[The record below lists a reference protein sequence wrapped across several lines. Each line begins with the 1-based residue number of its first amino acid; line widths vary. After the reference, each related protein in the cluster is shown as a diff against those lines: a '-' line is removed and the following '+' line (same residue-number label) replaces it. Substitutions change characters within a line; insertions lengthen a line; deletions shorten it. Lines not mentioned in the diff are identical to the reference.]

1 MRLIA
6 AVKSLPAVN
15 IFLLPDK
22 QMDFQNII
30 FEFVLIYAGA
40 AIFATIFLYLKQ
52 PVILAYIG
60 FGIAAGPWG
69 LGLIKQPEHI
79 EELSHIGVIL
89 LLYLLGINLKP
100 DRLFHLF
107 SKTAV
112 VTLLTSLVFLLA
124 VAATAIALGFGVI
137 ESIVI
142 GAALMFSSTIVSLKL
157 IPTTALHHKH
167 TGEMMT
173 SVLLMQDV
181 IAILLIVI
189 LTGGQGENV
198 VLTIGILFIK
208 LVVLAVVAYGL
219 VRFVVNELFLRFDI
233 IQEYTFLLAL
243 GWGMLGAGVASA
255 VGLSYELGAFIAG
268 VAFASSPVSMVI
280 AEQLKPLRD
289 FFLILFFFSIGAQ
302 FNFLVTQQV
311 LLAGLAMSVLIVV
324 LKPLVFKQGFQ
335 LIGESKSFSLELGAR
350 LGQGSEFSI
359 LVSYSALAIGLI
371 DLRASY
377 LIQMVVIVTFILSTY
392 WVVYRYRTP
401 ISSTEKNRMD

>member
-1 MRLIA
+1 
-6 AVKSLPAVN
+6 V
-15 IFLLPDK
+15 
-22 QMDFQNII
+22 DFQNIV

-60 FGIAAGPWG
+60 FGIVAGPWG
-69 LGLIKQPEHI
+69 LGLIKEPEHI
-79 EELSHIGVIL
+79 EQISHLGVIL

-112 VTLLTSLVFLLA
+112 VTLLTSLVFLVV
-124 VAATAIALGFGVI
+124 VAAAAIVLGFGLI

-157 IPTTALHHKH
+157 IPTTALHHRH

-181 IAILLIVI
+181 IAIVLILM

-198 VLTIGILFIK
+198 ALTICILIIK
-208 LVVLAVVAYGL
+208 LVVLAVVAFVL
-219 VRFVVNELFLRFDI
+219 VRYVVDKLFLRFDI
-233 IQEYTFLLAL
+233 IQEYIFLLAL

-255 VGLSYELGAFIAG
+255 IGLSYELGAFIAG
-268 VAFASSPVSMVI
+268 VAFASSPVSAAI
-280 AEQLKPLRD
+280 AEHLKPLRD

-311 LLAGLAMSVLIVV
+311 LMAGLIMSLLVVV

-377 LIQMVVIVTFILSTY
+377 LIQMVVIVTFIISTY

>member
-1 MRLIA
+1 MG
-6 AVKSLPAVN
+6 
-15 IFLLPDK
+15 
-22 QMDFQNII
+22 FQNII
-30 FEFVLIYAGA
+30 FEFVLIFAGA
-40 AIFATIFLYLKQ
+40 AFFATVFLYLKQ

-69 LGLIKQPEHI
+69 LGLIKEAEHI

-112 VTLLTSLVFLLA
+112 VTLLTSLVFLL
-124 VAATAIALGFGVI
+124 VTAAAAMAFGFGFI
-137 ESIVI
+137 ESIII
-142 GAALMFSSTIVSLKL
+142 GAALMFSSTIISIKL
-157 IPTTALHHKH
+157 IPTTALHHRH

-181 IAILLIVI
+181 IAILLIVM
-189 LTGGQGENV
+189 LTGGLGENV
-198 VLTIGILFIK
+198 TLTIAILFLK
-208 LVVLAVVAYGL
+208 LIALAFVAYGL
-219 VRFVVNELFLRFDI
+219 VRYVINNLFLRFDI

-243 GWGMLGAGVASA
+243 GWGMLGAGVAQA
-255 VGLSYELGAFIAG
+255 IGLSYEMGAFIAG

-280 AEQLKPLRD
+280 AEHLKPLRD

-311 LLAGLAMSVLIVV
+311 LLAGVVIALLIVV
-324 LKPLVFKQGFQ
+324 VKPIVFKQGFQ
-335 LIGESKSFSLELGAR
+335 LIGEDKKFSMELGAR
-350 LGQGSEFSI
+350 LGQGSEFSL

-377 LIQMVVIVTFILSTY
+377 LIQMVVIITFVLSTY

>member
-1 MRLIA
+1 LI
-6 AVKSLPAVN
+6 
-15 IFLLPDK
+15 F
-22 QMDFQNII
+22 
-30 FEFVLIYAGA
+30 AGA
-40 AIFATIFLYLKQ
+40 AIFATAFLYLKQ

-69 LGLIKQPEHI
+69 LGLIKEPEHI

-100 DRLFHLF
+100 ERLYHLF

-112 VTLLTSLVFLLA
+112 VTLLTSLVFLLMTA
-124 VAATAIALGFGVI
+124 SAAIAFGFGFI
-137 ESIVI
+137 ESIII
-142 GAALMFSSTIVSLKL
+142 GAALMFSSTIISLKL

-167 TGEMMT
+167 TGEMMI

-181 IAILLIVI
+181 IAILLIVM

-198 VLTIGILFIK
+198 TFAIAMLFIK
-208 LVVLAVVAYGL
+208 LIMLAVVAYGL
-219 VRFVVNELFLRFDI
+219 VKYVINNLFLRFDI

-243 GWGMLGAGVASA
+243 GWGMLGAGVAQ
-255 VGLSYELGAFIAG
+255 VIGLSYEMGAFIAG

-311 LLAGLAMSVLIVV
+311 LFAGIVIAILIVV
-324 LKPLVFKQGFQ
+324 IKPFVFKQGFQ
-335 LIGESKSFSLELGAR
+335 LIGEDKKFSMELGAR
-350 LGQGSEFSI
+350 LGQGSEFSL
-359 LVSYSALAIGLI
+359 LVSYSALAAGLI

-377 LIQMVVIVTFILSTY
+377 LIQMVVIITFVLSTY

>member
-1 MRLIA
+1 MG
-6 AVKSLPAVN
+6 
-15 IFLLPDK
+15 
-22 QMDFQNII
+22 FQNII
-30 FEFVLIYAGA
+30 FEFVLIFAGA
-40 AIFATIFLYLKQ
+40 AFFATVFLYLKQ

-69 LGLIKQPEHI
+69 LGLIKEPEHI
-79 EELSHIGVIL
+79 VELSHIGVIL

-100 DRLFHLF
+100 DRLYHLF

-112 VTLLTSLVFLLA
+112 VTLLTSLVFLVVTA
-124 VAATAIALGFGVI
+124 SAAIAFGFGFI
-137 ESIVI
+137 ESIII
-142 GAALMFSSTIVSLKL
+142 GAALMFSSTIISLKL
-157 IPTTALHHKH
+157 IPTTALHHRH

-181 IAILLIVI
+181 IAILLIVM

-198 VLTIGILFIK
+198 TFTIAMLFIK
-208 LVVLAVVAYGL
+208 LIVLAVAAYGI
-219 VRFVVNELFLRFDI
+219 VRFVIDKLFLRFDI

-243 GWGMLGAGVASA
+243 GWGMLGAGVAQA
-255 VGLSYELGAFIAG
+255 IGLSYEMGAFIAG

-280 AEQLKPLRD
+280 AEHLKPLRD

-311 LLAGLAMSVLIVV
+311 LLAGIVIAVLIVV
-324 LKPLVFKQGFQ
+324 MKPFVFKQGFQ
-335 LIGESKSFSLELGAR
+335 LIGENKKFSMELGAR
-350 LGQGSEFSI
+350 LGQGSEFSL

-377 LIQMVVIVTFILSTY
+377 LIQLVVIITFVLSTY

>member
-1 MRLIA
+1 
-6 AVKSLPAVN
+6 
-15 IFLLPDK
+15 
-22 QMDFQNII
+22 MDFQNII
-30 FEFVLIYAGA
+30 FQFVLIFAGA
-40 AIFATIFLYLKQ
+40 AIFATAFLYLKQ

-60 FGIAAGPWG
+60 FGIVAGPWG
-69 LGLIKQPEHI
+69 LGLIKEPGHI

-100 DRLFHLF
+100 DRLYHLF

-112 VTLLTSLVFLLA
+112 VTLLTSLVFLVMTA
-124 VAATAIALGFGVI
+124 SAAIAFGFGFI
-137 ESIVI
+137 ESIII
-142 GAALMFSSTIVSLKL
+142 GAALMFSSTIISLKL
-157 IPTTALHHKH
+157 IPTTALHHRH

-181 IAILLIVI
+181 IAILLIVM

-198 VLTIGILFIK
+198 GMAIAMLFIK
-208 LVVLAVVAYGL
+208 LIVLAVVAYAL
-219 VRFVVNELFLRFDI
+219 VRYVINNLFLRFDI

-243 GWGMLGAGVASA
+243 GWGMLGAGVAQGI
-255 VGLSYELGAFIAG
+255 GLSYEMGAFVAG

-280 AEQLKPLRD
+280 AEHLKPLRD

-311 LLAGLAMSVLIVV
+311 LLAGIVIAIMIVV
-324 LKPLVFKQGFQ
+324 IKPFVFKQGFQ
-335 LIGESKSFSLELGAR
+335 LIGEDKKFSAELGAR
-350 LGQGSEFSI
+350 LGQGSEFSL

-377 LIQMVVIVTFILSTY
+377 LIQMVVILTFVLSTY

>member
-1 MRLIA
+1 ME
-6 AVKSLPAVN
+6 
-15 IFLLPDK
+15 
-22 QMDFQNII
+22 FQNII
-30 FEFVLIYAGA
+30 FEFVLIFAGA

-60 FGIAAGPWG
+60 FGIAVGPWG
-69 LGLIKQPEHI
+69 LALIKQPEHI
-79 EELSHIGVIL
+79 EQLSHIGVIL

-107 SKTAV
+107 SKTAM
-112 VTLLTSLVFLLA
+112 VTLLTSLVFLVVTALA
-124 VAATAIALGFGVI
+124 AIAFGFGLI

-142 GAALMFSSTIVSLKL
+142 GAALMFSSTIISLKL

-173 SVLLMQDV
+173 SVLLMQDI
-181 IAILLIVI
+181 IAILLIVM

-198 VLTIGILFIK
+198 TVTIAMLFIK
-208 LVVLAVVAYGL
+208 LVVLAVAAYAL
-219 VRFVVNELFLRFDI
+219 VRYVIDNLFLRFDI
-233 IQEYTFLLAL
+233 IPEYTFLLSL
-243 GWGMLGAGVASA
+243 GWGMLGAGVAGA
-255 VGLSYELGAFIAG
+255 IGLSYELGAFIAG
-268 VAFASSPVSMVI
+268 VAFASSPVSMVM
-280 AEQLKPLRD
+280 AEHLKPLRD

-302 FNFLVTQQV
+302 FDFLVTQQV
-311 LLAGLAMSVLIVV
+311 LLAGTLMSVMIVV

-335 LIGESKSFSLELGAR
+335 MIGESKEFSTELGAR
-350 LGQGSEFSI
+350 LGQGSEFSL

-377 LIQMVVIVTFILSTY
+377 LIQMVVIITFVLSTY

>member
-1 MRLIA
+1 
-6 AVKSLPAVN
+6 
-15 IFLLPDK
+15 
-22 QMDFQNII
+22 MDFQNII
-30 FEFVLIYAGA
+30 FEFVLIFAGA
-40 AIFATIFLYLKQ
+40 ALFATIFLYLKQ
-52 PVILAYIG
+52 PVILAYIVL
-60 FGIAAGPWG
+60 GIAAGPWG

-112 VTLLTSLVFLLA
+112 VTLLTSLVFLVVTALA
-124 VAATAIALGFGVI
+124 AMALDFGFI

-173 SVLLMQDV
+173 SVLLMQDM
-181 IAILLIVI
+181 IAILLIVM

-198 VLTIGILFIK
+198 VSTIAMLIIK
-208 LVVLAVVAYGL
+208 LVVLTVVAYGL
-219 VRFVVNELFLRFDI
+219 VRYVIDKLFLRFDI

-243 GWGMLGAGVASA
+243 GWGMLGAGVAGA
-255 VGLSYELGAFIAG
+255 IGLSYELGAFIAG
-268 VAFASSPVSMVI
+268 VTFATSPVSMVI
-280 AEQLKPLRD
+280 AENLKPLRD

-302 FNFLVTQQV
+302 FDFLVTQHV
-311 LLAGLAMSVLIVV
+311 LLAGVLMSLLIVV
-324 LKPLVFKQGFQ
+324 MKPFVFKQGFQ
-335 LIGESKSFSLELGAR
+335 LIGEDKRFSMELGAR
-350 LGQGSEFSI
+350 LGQGSEFSL

-377 LIQMVVIVTFILSTY
+377 LIQMVVIITFVLSTY

-401 ISSTEKNRMD
+401 ISSTERNRMD

>member
-1 MRLIA
+1 
-6 AVKSLPAVN
+6 
-15 IFLLPDK
+15 
-22 QMDFQNII
+22 MDFQNII
-30 FEFVLIYAGA
+30 FQFVLIFAGA
-40 AIFATIFLYLKQ
+40 AIFATAFLYLKQ

-60 FGIAAGPWG
+60 FGIVAGPWG
-69 LGLIKQPEHI
+69 LGLIKEPGHI

-112 VTLLTSLVFLLA
+112 VTLLTSLVFLVMTA
-124 VAATAIALGFGVI
+124 VAAMAFGFGFF
-137 ESIVI
+137 ESAII
-142 GAALMFSSTIVSLKL
+142 GAALMFSSTIISLKL
-157 IPTTALHHKH
+157 IPTTALHHRH

-181 IAILLIVI
+181 IAILLIVM

-198 VLTIGILFIK
+198 TSAIAMLFVKLIL
-208 LVVLAVVAYGL
+208 LAVVAYGL
-219 VRFVVNELFLRFDI
+219 VRYVINNLFLRFDI

-243 GWGMLGAGVASA
+243 GWGMLGAGVAQA
-255 VGLSYELGAFIAG
+255 IGLSYEMGAFVAG

-280 AEQLKPLRD
+280 AEHLKPLRD

-311 LLAGLAMSVLIVV
+311 LLAGIVISILIVV
-324 LKPLVFKQGFQ
+324 IKPFVFKQGFQ
-335 LIGESKSFSLELGAR
+335 LIGEDKKFSAELGAR
-350 LGQGSEFSI
+350 LGQGSEFSL

-377 LIQMVVIVTFILSTY
+377 LIQMVVIITFVLSTY